1 MSIRDSAKLF
11 GPAWIAL
18 LADSDAAS
26 ILGGISS
33 GEEFG
38 YRLIWFLL
46 VLSIPLFI
54 IQEASG
60 RLGAVSNR
68 GIGTLI
74 RENYSRRTSILA
86 TIPIFVVDF
95 FTYLS
100 EYAGIAIGSVLVGIN
115 PLVGLVMFFGLHVLV
130 IVTRNYQITEKSLIL
145 TSVILILSS
154 LIIVAPRINS
164 GESLVYFSSSRNYLF
179 YLAINVGAV
188 VTPPCMLI
196 YQSSATATKYSSLR
210 IDTSKKVSWLNLE
223 TVLGSIVT
231 EIVVVIAEIVGT
243 VLGGVDPEDPLKL
256 GNVLGQLRFI
266 FGVTLITAGFL
277 TLVVVSL
284 SSAWGVLE
292 ATNRNSYSNTIKLYV
307 LESIPAILV
316 ILIMGSNYSTIV
328 NFALT
333 LLSLSP
339 IVVALPGRLI
349 GILVSK
355 REIMGG
361 YAYGKAR
368 LILYFVTIALITLG
382 GIIGIIELA

>member
-1 MSIRDSAKLF
+1 
-11 GPAWIAL
+11 
-18 LADSDAAS
+18 
-26 ILGGISS
+26 
-33 GEEFG
+33 
-38 YRLIWFLL
+38 
-46 VLSIPLFI
+46 
-54 IQEASG
+54 
-60 RLGAVSNR
+60 
-68 GIGTLI
+68 
-74 RENYSRRTSILA
+74 
-86 TIPIFVVDF
+86 
-95 FTYLS
+95 
-100 EYAGIAIGSVLVGIN
+100 
-115 PLVGLVMFFGLHVLV
+115 
-130 IVTRNYQITEKSLIL
+130 
-145 TSVILILSS
+145 
-154 LIIVAPRINS
+154 
-164 GESLVYFSSSRNYLF
+164 VYFSSSRNYLF

-339 IVVALPGRLI
+339 IVVALPGILI